1 MILWGISGIIIES
14 QDIVN
19 TPDEKWIPEDKL
31 LSSPLF
37 RLFISIFVGVIAI
50 FLFNKNWGVF
60 QMKRM
65 SL

>member
-50 FLFNKNWGVF
+50 FLFNKN
-60 QMKRM
+60 
-65 SL
+65 